1 MKHGFARVSIWT
13 NDPVFEEDGYS
24 ICRFHLSA
32 SENTRSIWNYEF
44 ALTYEVRI
52 NADSL
57 STELKYIVY
66 YLLPLELTTQGM
78 FHLSV
83 SVCFIPITRFLRLQK
98 QQLLE

>member
-1 MKHGFARVSIWT
+1 MKHGFARVSFWT

-32 SENTRSIWNYEF
+32 SDHTRSIWNYEF

-57 STELKYIVY
+57 STELKYVVY
-66 YLLPLELTTQGM
+66 HLLSLESTTRAM
-78 FHLSV
+78 FHLSA
-83 SVCFIPITRFLRLQK
+83 SVCFIPTTRFLRLQI